1 MNQEELRKIPSVD
14 EVLGEDVFPEA
25 LPRPLRK
32 YVVSTTLEEVR
43 DTVKDGADCPA
54 RDDLLARIADEAD
67 SLINNR
73 IRPVLNGT
81 GVVLHT
87 NLGRAPYAEEAVAAL
102 EEVTSGYSSLEID
115 VSTGNRGGRGA
126 FAEQLLCRV
135 TGAEAAGIV
144 NNCSGALVLA
154 LKAIARGKDVLIS
167 RGELVQI
174 GGGFRIPDVLEASGS
189 DLREVGTT
197 NRTCLEDY
205 EQELDENVGMILR
218 VHRSNFDMVGFTES
232 TSHEAL
238 ADLASEADVPFVCDL
253 GSGSLWDTSSAG
265 IERER
270 RPGDVLEKGA
280 DLVVFSGDKLLG
292 GPQAGLFLG
301 GSSMVET
308 MKDHA
313 FFRAL
318 RSGKATLS
326 ALEATLVA
334 YAEDRGEELPVVR
347 QLRESP
353 GRMEERV
360 RSVLRELGDP
370 KGVEVASMEATVG
383 GGCLPET
390 TLESRGLAFQVE
402 HPETLLDRM
411 RDLDPPV
418 IGRLRDDRVLVN
430 FRTILPGQ
438 ESTLAESLS
447 DLLPLSEEF

>member
-14 EVLGEDVFPEA
+14 QVLGEDVFPEA

-32 YVVSTTLEEVR
+32 YVVSRSLEEVR
-43 DTVKDGADCPA
+43 DSVKEGADCPP
-54 RDDLLARIADEAD
+54 REQLLARIADEAK
-67 SLINNR
+67 SLIDNK

-87 NLGRAPYAEEAVAAL
+87 NLGRAPYARSAVEAL

-115 VSTGNRGGRGA
+115 VSTGERGGRGA
-126 FAEQLLCRV
+126 FAEQLLCRM

-154 LKAIARGKDVLIS
+154 LQAIARGKDVLIS

-189 DLREVGTT
+189 ELREVGTT
-197 NRTCLEDY
+197 NRTSLEDY
-205 EQELDENVGMILR
+205 EQELDEDVGMILR
-218 VHRSNFDMVGFTES
+218 VHRSNFDLVGFTES
-232 TSHEAL
+232 ASHEAL
-238 ADLASEADVPFVCDL
+238 ADLASKEDVPFVCDL

-265 IERER
+265 VEKEP

-301 GSSMVET
+301 QSSTVEA
-308 MKDHA
+308 MKEHA

-318 RSGKATLS
+318 RGGKATLS
-326 ALEATLVA
+326 ALEATLAA
-334 YAEDRGEELPVVR
+334 YAENREGDLPVVR

-353 GRMEERV
+353 EAMEERV
-360 RSVLRELGDP
+360 RSVFRELGDP
-370 KGVEVASMEATVG
+370 ESVEVTSMEATVG
-383 GGCLPET
+383 GGCLPEAK
-390 TLESRGLAFQVE
+390 LESRGLAFRAE
-402 HPETLLDRM
+402 DPGNLLDRM
-411 RDLDPPV
+411 RDLDPPL

-430 FRTILPGQ
+430 FRTILPGE
-438 ESTLAESLS
+438 ESALVESLAA
-447 DLLPLSEEF
+447 LLPLSVES